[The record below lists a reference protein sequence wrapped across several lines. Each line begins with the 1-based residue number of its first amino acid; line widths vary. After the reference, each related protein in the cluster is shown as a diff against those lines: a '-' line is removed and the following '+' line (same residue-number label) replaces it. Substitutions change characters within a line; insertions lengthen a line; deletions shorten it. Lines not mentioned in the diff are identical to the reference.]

1 MRWLLVA
8 MAVLLAACATPRDP
22 KPDRQLKPD
31 GESWFCSSEASG
43 MLSVCERTRKK
54 CKRARRYLSKLAHRR
69 GDMME
74 LGKCKKQ
81 KRVHCLT
88 AERRLPKEKPAPEEG
103 EDEESD
109 EEADEE
115 LEDEADTEGEDAT
128 EEDRFVVEDQIWLC
142 YATRDNCEQQR
153 KNMYYFGFTNVSRCG
168 KWK

>member
-1 MRWLLVA
+1 
-8 MAVLLAACATPRDP
+8 
-22 KPDRQLKPD
+22 
-31 GESWFCSSEASG
+31 
-43 MLSVCERTRKK
+43 
-54 CKRARRYLSKLAHRR
+54 
-69 GDMME
+69 ME